1 MCGVDISSSCG
12 CSSDYSRYRNSSCGG
27 SYSCGGDNNCGNR
40 SYGCGGDN
48 NCGNRSYGCGGCGG
62 GC

>member
-40 SYGCGGDN
+40 SYGCGG
-48 NCGNRSYGCGGCGG
+48 CGG